1 MKIIRKEKMGH
12 NGSLTQRH
20 DVVDGAREG
29 FLRTLK
35 TVTLLCK
42 KELLAGAGWGFG
54 LWHNL
59 HSSGS
64 FCSQKYPV
72 KPFQSK
78 DFHPW
83 APSYWAQKPF
93 HPSVRYQHSWSEATR
108 SGRRWWPGERRQ
120 LREEKERCILNSTLK
135 YRPFQWE
142 SIIQNSLWKMHGVFV
157 LGFVLFFPFSK
168 RRATNAKKQL

>member
-1 MKIIRKEKMGH
+1 MGH
-12 NGSLTQRH
+12 NGSLNQRH
-20 DVVDGAREG
+20 DVVGEAGEG

-42 KELLAGAGWGFG
+42 KELLAVAGWGFG
-54 LWHNL
+54 PWHNL
-59 HSSGS
+59 HFSGS
-64 FCSQKYPV
+64 FCSQKHPV
-72 KPFQSK
+72 KPFLSK

-83 APSYWAQKPF
+83 APSSWAQKPF
-93 HPSVRYQHSWSEATR
+93 PLSVRYQHSWPKATR
-108 SGRRWWPGERRQ
+108 NGRCRWPGARRQ
-120 LREEKERCILNSTLK
+120 LGRKKERCILDSIFK

-168 RRATNAKKQL
+168 RRTTNAKKQL